1 MRTICWFYS
10 YLYIDLKILTSM
22 YIKGYLTKLEWGGG
36 GYFCNLKYTC
46 SKKSGSI
53 LYTRSMKV
61 GPIYIH
67 MFKEIR
73 SYLYTLVR
81 RN

>member
-36 GYFCNLKYTC
+36 G
-46 SKKSGSI
+46 GGGG
-53 LYTRSMKV
+53 V
-61 GPIYIH
+61 GGIFVI
-67 MFKEIR
+67 
-73 SYLYTLVR
+73 
-81 RN
+81 

>member
-1 MRTICWFYS
+1 MRTICCFYS

-53 LYTRSMKV
+53 
-61 GPIYIH
+61 YIH
-67 MFKEIR
+67 VFKEIR
-73 SYLYTLVR
+73 SYLYTRVE